1 MEKRQRHGRDREISI
16 VTDQKDMLSEKSNYR
31 EIMWLAVSVEKT
43 TNFLQENGENMEG
56 YKLCS

>member
-43 TNFLQENGENMEG
+43 TNFL
-56 YKLCS
+56 